1 MPRKLS
7 PESRAKNS
15 ERATEWNRTRLR
27 RYLLS
32 LRNDTESDM
41 IEWMEA
47 QPSKQAYL
55 KKLILQDMEGHDRN
69 S

>member
-7 PESRAKNS
+7 SETRAKNS
-15 ERATEWNRTRLR
+15 ERAVEWNRTRLH

-41 IEWMEA
+41 IEWMDA
-47 QPSKQAYL
+47 QPSKQAYIKSL
-55 KKLILQDMEGHDRN
+55 IKKDMKE
-69 S
+69 